1 MWLICSWR
9 IAIRIIEKKRG
20 ANKNDRKMIND
31 AAREVG
37 VDRRES
43 GNFIEKLKKNQHRG
57 SSDNF
62 TYQELL
68 NLAEEFKNEG
78 LH

>member
-1 MWLICSWR
+1 
-9 IAIRIIEKKRG
+9 
-20 ANKNDRKMIND
+20 MIND

-43 GNFIEKLKKNQHRG
+43 GNFIENQHRG

>member
-1 MWLICSWR
+1 
-9 IAIRIIEKKRG
+9 
-20 ANKNDRKMIND
+20 MIND

-62 TYQELL
+62 TYQKLL